1 MIVMARSSTAS
12 GSFRSRATKAAE
24 YRWFS
29 PVLIVTPPAVIPTC
43 VLAAVAMACLFAA
56 VVVIEV
62 PERIRATGVLLP
74 SNGLLKVRAR
84 RSGRVEN
91 LRVANGEIVTKG
103 QPLMWLIDGQRAPHS
118 EPESVERLASLRREL
133 ELLEKSLE
141 QDLAAIESRARLN
154 RRRKE
159 LIESRLLVAEAE
171 YVTREYQAELQEGR
185 SKRVSTL
192 ATEGL
197 VAVQSADQM
206 AAGALQARAAG
217 HVARQQVLA
226 LQDEAAR
233 LTEELQ
239 RDIAAPESLRT
250 RIGIRREELQ
260 REISAVAVRSAME
273 LTAPGNGIVAGLN
286 VRAGSVVQP
295 GQVILTIHDNT
306 DPLEA
311 RLYVSADNA
320 AMISTGQRV
329 ELQLR
334 AYPHEL
340 FGTQSAVV
348 TMVSAIALSAGE
360 IGIATPLVGPVF
372 EVRAALDAT
381 TISARGEVWALP
393 PGTVFNADLVRRRW
407 PLYRWL
413 WRSGRAADKPHV

>member
-12 GSFRSRATKAAE
+12 GLFRSRATKAAQ

-29 PVLIVTPPAVIPTC
+29 PVLIVTPPAVFPTC
-43 VLAAVAMACLFAA
+43 VLAAVAVACLFAA

-91 LRVANGEIVTKG
+91 LRVANGEIVTRG

-118 EPESVERLASLRREL
+118 EPESVARLASFRHEL

-141 QDLAAIESRARLN
+141 QDLATIESRARLN

-192 ATEGL
+192 VTEGL

-226 LQDEAAR
+226 LQDEVAR

-348 TMVSAIALSAGE
+348 TMVSAIALSAAE
-360 IGIATPLVGPVF
+360 IGIATPLVGSVF

-393 PGTVFNADLVRRRW
+393 PGTAFNADLVRRRW

>member
-12 GSFRSRATKAAE
+12 GLFRSRATKAAE

-43 VLAAVAMACLFAA
+43 VLAAVAVACLFAA

-91 LRVANGEIVTKG
+91 LRVANGEIVTRG

-118 EPESVERLASLRREL
+118 EPESVERLASLRHEL

-141 QDLAAIESRARLN
+141 QDLATIESRARLN

-340 FGTQSAVV
+340 
-348 TMVSAIALSAGE
+348 
-360 IGIATPLVGPVF
+360 
-372 EVRAALDAT
+372 
-381 TISARGEVWALP
+381 
-393 PGTVFNADLVRRRW
+393 
-407 PLYRWL
+407 
-413 WRSGRAADKPHV
+413 

>member
-1 MIVMARSSTAS
+1 MFVMVNSNTAS
-12 GSFRSRATKAAE
+12 GLFRSKAMRAAE

-29 PVLIVTPPAVIPTC
+29 PVLIVTPPAVFPTC
-43 VLAAVAMACLFAA
+43 VLAATAMACLLAA

-62 PERIRATGVLLP
+62 PERIRASGVLLP

-84 RSGRVEN
+84 RPGRVEN
-91 LRVANGEIVTKG
+91 LRVANGEIVTQG
-103 QPLMWLIDGQRAPHS
+103 QPLMWLTDGQRAPQS
-118 EPESVERLASLRREL
+118 EPETIERLTSLRHEL
-133 ELLEKSLE
+133 QLLEISLG
-141 QDLAAIESRARLN
+141 QDLAIIESRARLN

-159 LIESRLLVAEAE
+159 LIEDRLLVAEAE
-171 YVTREYQAELQEGR
+171 YVTRKSQAELQEGR
-185 SKRVSTL
+185 STRVSTL

-197 VAVQSADQM
+197 VAAQSADQL
-206 AAGALQARAAG
+206 AASALQARAAG
-217 HVARQQVLA
+217 QVAQQQVLA
-226 LQDEAAR
+226 LQDEVAR

-239 RDIAAPESLRT
+239 RDVAAPESLRT
-250 RIGIRREELQ
+250 RIEIRREELL
-260 REISAVAVRSAME
+260 REIAAVAVRSAME

-286 VRAGSVVQP
+286 VRAGSFVQP
-295 GQVILTIHDNT
+295 GQVILTIHDDN

-348 TMVSAIALSAGE
+348 TTVSAIALSAGE
-360 IGIATPLVGPVF
+360 TGVATPIAGPVF
-372 EVRAALDAT
+372 EIRAALDAT

-393 PGTVFNADLVRRRW
+393 PGTAFNADLVRRRW
-407 PLYRWL
+407 PLYLWL
-413 WRSGRAADKPHV
+413 WRSGRAADKPHA

>member
-12 GSFRSRATKAAE
+12 GLFRSRATKAAE